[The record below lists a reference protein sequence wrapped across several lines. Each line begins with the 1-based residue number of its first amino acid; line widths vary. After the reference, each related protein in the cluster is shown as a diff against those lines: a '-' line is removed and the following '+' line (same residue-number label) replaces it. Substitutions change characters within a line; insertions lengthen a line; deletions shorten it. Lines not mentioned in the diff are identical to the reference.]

1 MRPES
6 EILRKQHNPLSLTLV
21 ILAIR
26 SSVRM
31 RGSARRSAASQRGP
45 TLSSTSV
52 IALLKCSECSGSS
65 AVKSRS
71 PAVYEDQLKSDPSS
85 ALSISPD
92 GQLMRPSE
100 IGSASG
106 REKVWKYVITLVG
119 A

>member
-6 EILRKQHNPLSLTLV
+6 EILRRQHNPLSLTLV

-52 IALLKCSECSGSS
+52 IALLKSSECSGSS

-71 PAVYEDQLKSDPSS
+71 PAVSEDQQKSGHST
-85 ALSISPD
+85 ALSISSE
-92 GQLMRPSE
+92 GQLIRTTYLPPSGPRSKDGLLE
-100 IGSASG
+100 D
-106 REKVWKYVITLVG
+106 LQ
-119 A
+119 